1 MTLITYTKIFSS
13 LYFQDFF
20 RFFHYILILADFILE
35 IIIKG
40 PENVIIYTIFGDN
53 CREIQKYV
61 KIYVV
66 MFVVFPLL
74 IFRLPLQYS
83 VIIHLNLGHF
93 TRGFKNQI

>member
-1 MTLITYTKIFSS
+1 MEWSEEKRHALVAPVV
-13 LYFQDFF
+13 
-20 RFFHYILILADFILE
+20 ILADFILE

-66 MFVVFPLL
+66 MFVVG
-74 IFRLPLQYS
+74 Y
-83 VIIHLNLGHF
+83 
-93 TRGFKNQI
+93 TRRKLYTIKHK

>member
-1 MTLITYTKIFSS
+1 
-13 LYFQDFF
+13 
-20 RFFHYILILADFILE
+20 LE

-40 PENVIIYTIFGDN
+40 SENVIIYTIFGDN

-93 TRGFKNQI
+93 SRGFKNQIWTNFSCHL